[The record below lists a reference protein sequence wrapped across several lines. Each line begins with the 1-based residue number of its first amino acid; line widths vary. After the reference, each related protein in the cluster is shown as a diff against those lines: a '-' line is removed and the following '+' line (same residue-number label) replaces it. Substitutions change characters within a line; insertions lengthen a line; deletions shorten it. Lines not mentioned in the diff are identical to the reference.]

1 MVYLPCPWP
10 KTGPASDEYA
20 ILYTDKRVYTEYCG
34 CTSRDCTPM
43 TQRGGGRLTPDL
55 PDFDTVDGILREAAR
70 TIVLPHFRNLATG
83 DVRTK
88 SSPNDFVT
96 VADEQCE
103 TFLRDALT
111 RALPGSS
118 TIGEEA
124 AAADPTVLER
134 LDRPGDIW
142 IIDPIDGTY
151 NYTHDNPRFAMIVA
165 LLRDGVVVRGY
176 IHLPIRGETYAAALG
191 QGARGDKGALRLLA
205 PAAFGA
211 MTGALYVGK
220 SRAPAM
226 FERIRELRGRGRLGP
241 RRFARC
247 AAWEYIAMLTGRAH
261 YAVFTR
267 LLPWDHAAGVLMVAE
282 AGGSYGYVDGAPQSG
297 AWRPVERDVPFLLA
311 PDTAT
316 WRLIR
321 DTLMNM

>member
-1 MVYLPCPWP
+1 MTRP
-10 KTGPASDEYA
+10 GDGRSPA
-20 ILYTDKRVYTEYCG
+20 T
-34 CTSRDCTPM
+34 
-43 TQRGGGRLTPDL
+43 L

-70 TIVLPHFRNLATG
+70 TIVLPQFRNLASA
-83 DVRTK
+83 DIRTK

-111 RALPGSS
+111 RALPGSA

-134 LDRPGDIW
+134 LDRPGDVW

-151 NYTHDNPRFAMIVA
+151 NYAHDNPRFATIVA
-165 LLRDGVVVRGY
+165 LVRDGVAIRGY
-176 IHLPIRGETYAAALG
+176 IHLPVREETYAAALG
-191 QGARGDKGALRLLA
+191 QGAHGDTGALTLPA

-226 FERIRELRGRGRLGP
+226 FERIKALRERGRLGP

-261 YAVFTR
+261 YAIFTR
-267 LLPWDHAAGVLMVAE
+267 LLPWDHAAGILMIAE
-282 AGGSYGYVDGAPQSG
+282 AGGCYGYIDESPQSG
-297 AWRPVERDVPFLLA
+297 PWRPVDRDTPFLLA
-311 PDTAT
+311 PDAAS
-316 WRLIR
+316 WCLIR
-321 DTLMNM
+321 DTLTAK

>member
-1 MVYLPCPWP
+1 M
-10 KTGPASDEYA
+10 TGQ
-20 ILYTDKRVYTEYCG
+20 G
-34 CTSRDCTPM
+34 GSR
-43 TQRGGGRLTPDL
+43 RAGGL

-70 TIVLPHFRNLATG
+70 NIVLPQFRNLASG

-103 TFLRDALT
+103 IFLRDALT
-111 RALPGSS
+111 GTLPGSS

-134 LDRPGDIW
+134 LDRPGDVW

-151 NYTHDNPRFAMIVA
+151 NYAHDNPRFATIVA
-165 LLRDGVVVRGY
+165 LVRDGVVVRGY
-176 IHLPIRGETYAAALG
+176 IHLPVRGETYAAGLG
-191 QGARGDKGALRLLA
+191 QGAHGDTGALALPA

-211 MTGALYVGK
+211 MTGSLYVGK

-226 FERIRELRGRGRLGP
+226 FERIKALRNRGRLGP

-261 YAVFTR
+261 YAIFTR
-267 LLPWDHAAGVLMVAE
+267 LLPWDHAAGILMIAE
-282 AGGSYGYVDGAPQSG
+282 AGGCYGFVDGAPRTG
-297 AWRPVERDVPFLLA
+297 PWRPVDRDVPFLLA
-311 PDTAT
+311 PDAAS
-316 WRLIR
+316 WRQIR
-321 DTLMNM
+321 DTLTER

>member
-1 MVYLPCPWP
+1 MTWP
-10 KTGPASDEYA
+10 GDGRSPA
-20 ILYTDKRVYTEYCG
+20 T
-34 CTSRDCTPM
+34 
-43 TQRGGGRLTPDL
+43 L

-70 TIVLPHFRNLATG
+70 TIVLPQFRNLASA

-88 SSPNDFVT
+88 SGPNDFVT

-111 RALPGSS
+111 RALPGSA

-134 LDRPGDIW
+134 LDRPGDVW

-151 NYTHDNPRFAMIVA
+151 NYAHDNARFATIVA
-165 LLRDGVVVRGY
+165 LVRDGVAIRGY
-176 IHLPIRGETYAAALG
+176 IHLPVREETYAAALG
-191 QGARGDKGALRLLA
+191 QGAHGDTGALTLPA

-226 FERIRELRGRGRLGP
+226 FERIKALRERGRLGP

-261 YAVFTR
+261 YAIFTR
-267 LLPWDHAAGVLMVAE
+267 LLPWDHAAGILMIAE
-282 AGGSYGYVDGAPQSG
+282 AGGCYGYVDESPQNG
-297 AWRPVERDVPFLLA
+297 PWRPVDRDVPFLLA
-311 PDTAT
+311 PDEAS

-321 DTLMNM
+321 DTLMEK

>member
-1 MVYLPCPWP
+1 M
-10 KTGPASDEYA
+10 TGQ
-20 ILYTDKRVYTEYCG
+20 G
-34 CTSRDCTPM
+34 GSR
-43 TQRGGGRLTPDL
+43 RAGGL

-70 TIVLPHFRNLATG
+70 NIVLPQFRNLASG

-103 TFLRDALT
+103 IFLRDALT
-111 RALPGSS
+111 GALPGSS

-134 LDRPGDIW
+134 LDRPGDVW

-151 NYTHDNPRFAMIVA
+151 NYAHDNPRFATIVA
-165 LLRDGVVVRGY
+165 LVRDGVVVRGY
-176 IHLPIRGETYAAALG
+176 IHLPVRGETYAAGLG
-191 QGARGDKGALRLLA
+191 QGAHGDTGALVLPA

-211 MTGALYVGK
+211 MTGSLYVGK

-226 FERIRELRGRGRLGP
+226 FERIKALRDRGRLGP

-261 YAVFTR
+261 YAIFTR
-267 LLPWDHAAGVLMVAE
+267 LLPWDHAAGILMIAE
-282 AGGSYGYVDGAPQSG
+282 AGGCYGFVDGAPRTG
-297 AWRPVERDVPFLLA
+297 PWRPVDRDVPFLLA
-311 PDTAT
+311 PDAAS
-316 WRLIR
+316 WRQIR
-321 DTLMNM
+321 DTLTER

>member
-1 MVYLPCPWP
+1 MTRP
-10 KTGPASDEYA
+10 GDGRSPA
-20 ILYTDKRVYTEYCG
+20 T
-34 CTSRDCTPM
+34 
-43 TQRGGGRLTPDL
+43 L

-70 TIVLPHFRNLATG
+70 TIVLPQFRNLASA

-111 RALPGSS
+111 RALPGSA

-134 LDRPGDIW
+134 LDRPGDVW

-151 NYTHDNPRFAMIVA
+151 NYAHDNPRFATIVA
-165 LLRDGVVVRGY
+165 LVRDGVAIRGY
-176 IHLPIRGETYAAALG
+176 IHLPVREETYAAALG
-191 QGARGDKGALRLLA
+191 QGAHGDTGALTLPA

-226 FERIRELRGRGRLGP
+226 FERIKALRKRGRLGP

-261 YAVFTR
+261 YAIFTR
-267 LLPWDHAAGVLMVAE
+267 LLPWDHAAGILMIAE
-282 AGGSYGYVDGAPQSG
+282 AGGCYGYVDESPQNG
-297 AWRPVERDVPFLLA
+297 PWRPVDRDVPFLLA
-311 PDTAT
+311 PDEAS

-321 DTLMNM
+321 DTLTAK